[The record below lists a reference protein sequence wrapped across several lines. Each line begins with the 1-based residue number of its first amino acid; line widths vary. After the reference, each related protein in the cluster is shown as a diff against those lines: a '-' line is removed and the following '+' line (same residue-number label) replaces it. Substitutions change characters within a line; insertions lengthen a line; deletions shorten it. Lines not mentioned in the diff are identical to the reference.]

1 MTKLDRHIYCPIC
14 GTALPT
20 QSDGSSLSPEV
31 MKLAPFCSSR
41 CQLVDLSNWLG
52 ERYAV
57 PGEPVTLEPE
67 APQSE
72 QRDGTN

>member
-1 MTKLDRHIYCPIC
+1 MNKLDRHIYCPIC

-20 QSDGSSLSPEV
+20 QSDGASLSPEV

-57 PGEPVTLEPE
+57 PGESAEPE
-67 APQSE
+67 PAAKPESAE
-72 QRDGTN
+72 SDC